1 MPLCC
6 SLSQFFFFH
15 LLRRNKI
22 GLKVDES
29 AGELFAGAHLAKQ
42 GNRKRK
48 ESEREREREREREIQ
63 EIQQN
68 TNVRASFSFCN
79 VNAPVSFDPRSIP
92 FRVLCA
98 PYRENPIRFGCRVVC
113 PCLLKFHNGS
123 RDREIKERGASQYV
137 RNPMTESNERNDH
150 LAYLRQLR

>member
-15 LLRRNKI
+15 LLKRNKI

-29 AGELFAGAHLAKQ
+29 AGELFAGAHLTKQ

-48 ESEREREREREREIQ
+48 ESERERERER

-98 PYRENPIRFGCRVVC
+98 LYRENPIRFGCRVVC
-113 PCLLKFHNGS
+113 PYLLKFHNGS
-123 RDREIKERGASQYV
+123 RDREIKERGASRYI